1 MRGPTVITLTKGG
14 NAPITTTGLTVTVDV
29 AANADVSALLVTAA
43 GKVRTDADFVFY
55 NQPQGPG
62 VTCVPP
68 AGGQP
73 WQIRLD
79 LAQVPAD
86 VHAVRI
92 VSSLDDNGKVFGQ
105 VGQPVARVADAAGTP
120 VAEFT
125 MVDLN
130 RELIVVALEF
140 YRRGDTWKL
149 RAIGQGYDGGLAD
162 LITDHGVSVDEEPAA
177 PAAASAPAVAPVP
190 PPPPPASAP
199 LPPEAPTFGQPAAP
213 PAYPAAP
220 PAYPTPPAYPAP
232 PAASAPL
239 PPEAPTFGQ
248 PAPPPPPPPAAP
260 AAPPAST
267 GEVSLTK
274 GRPVSLTKGQ
284 KVTLTKDG
292 GQALTLVRMGLGWDP
307 VRKKGGMFGSREV
320 DVDLDA
326 SAILFAGGKLA
337 DIAFYNNLRTRDG
350 SIQHMGDN
358 LTGQGE
364 GDDEVVT
371 VDLTRIPV
379 HVDVVIFVV
388 TSYQGQ
394 TFEQVDNA
402 FCRLID
408 HQDGELARFALAG
421 GMPFTGLVMAKLYR
435 EGGGWKFQAIGD
447 GIQAKFPTEAAQQLG
462 PYL

>member
-29 AANADVSALLVTAA
+29 AANADVSALLVTDA

-177 PAAASAPAVAPVP
+177 PAAASAPPA
-190 PPPPPASAP
+190 PPPPPAAAP
-199 LPPEAPTFGQPAAP
+199 LPPEAPTFGQPA
-213 PAYPAAP
+213 
-220 PAYPTPPAYPAP
+220 TPP
-232 PAASAPL
+232 
-239 PPEAPTFGQ
+239 
-248 PAPPPPPPPAAP
+248 PPPPPPPAAP

-307 VRKKGGMFGSREV
+307 IRKKSGMFGSREV

-337 DIAFYNNLRTRDG
+337 DMAFYNNLRTRDG

-379 HVDVVIFVV
+379 HVDVVFFVV

-408 HQDGELARFALAG
+408 HRDGELARFALAG
-421 GMPFTGLVMAKLYR
+421 GMPFTGLIMAKLYR